1 MNEFAMGWKIVLTA
15 MLGIAFSASNILLYT
30 IGAIAP
36 ELSQEFGWSH
46 GAIQLSSLFSI
57 GTIVIS
63 LPIVGYL
70 SDKFGVRLITIV
82 AIITSS
88 ACIMLHAFLPDNIII
103 FYMLACLT
111 ALSFVGV
118 LPLTWTKMVTSW
130 FDKHLGLALGLTL
143 LGTGLGGALLKPS
156 VAGLISE
163 FGWRGAYVG
172 LAAIP
177 LVLVLPLVLMW
188 FKEPEKISR
197 TSNTQVEGKASTAT
211 SIPFVTALKDWRFWA
226 IAVAY
231 MPIGFA
237 VAGLITNMEVILASG
252 GATPSDIVTAGA
264 TFGLSVIVGRIIGG
278 YLLDKFNPGIVGFV
292 LIMSLSLGLL
302 ILSGE
307 NLSMPMV
314 LLAIALAGFGTGVEF
329 DVLSYVINRIFGWE
343 HYAKIFGAIMVI
355 LYIGSAFGPML
366 FGSSY
371 DKYGNFD
378 PVLVPAAI
386 GIFVSSIL
394 IGSLSGSLK
403 KQPEPMVK

>member
-1 MNEFAMGWKIVLTA
+1 
-15 MLGIAFSASNILLYT
+15 
-30 IGAIAP
+30 
-36 ELSQEFGWSH
+36 
-46 GAIQLSSLFSI
+46 
-57 GTIVIS
+57 
-63 LPIVGYL
+63 
-70 SDKFGVRLITIV
+70 
-82 AIITSS
+82 
-88 ACIMLHAFLPDNIII
+88 
-103 FYMLACLT
+103 
-111 ALSFVGV
+111 
-118 LPLTWTKMVTSW
+118 
-130 FDKHLGLALGLTL
+130 
-143 LGTGLGGALLKPS
+143 
-156 VAGLISE
+156 
-163 FGWRGAYVG
+163 
-172 LAAIP
+172 
-177 LVLVLPLVLMW
+177 
-188 FKEPEKISR
+188 
-197 TSNTQVEGKASTAT
+197 
-211 SIPFVTALKDWRFWA
+211 
-226 IAVAY
+226 

-278 YLLDKFNPGIVGFV
+278 DLLDKFNPGIVGFV

-314 LLAIALAGFGTGVEF
+314 LLAIAL
-329 DVLSYVINRIFGWE
+329 
-343 HYAKIFGAIMVI
+343 AKIFGAIMVI